1 MRDTRD
7 GGLARHR
14 VPKSSIILALLCY
27 NVFMDSLEYLN
38 QISKSNRPV
47 KKSSGDVSKTTIIKI
62 AAGGIVLFV
71 LIIAFGSLLG
81 NLSSKVG
88 NTTKQL
94 YSRTDQIN
102 STLRTYNKSLKSSR
116 LRAIGSSLQTVLTG
130 ASNQLKDYYSNKG
143 TKSED
148 LKLTGKTAEEEE
160 SLVSNLNLSLENA
173 KLNGILDRT
182 YDNQI
187 NLQVSLLLSL
197 TSQVISRTKDK
208 KLLEIVEPLHSSL
221 MTIHENLEAYSN
233 PGD

>member
-1 MRDTRD
+1 
-7 GGLARHR
+7 
-14 VPKSSIILALLCY
+14 
-27 NVFMDSLEYLN
+27 MDSLEYLN

-47 KKSSGDVSKTTIIKI
+47 KKPRGEASKTTIIKI

-94 YSRTDQIN
+94 YFRTDQVN

-130 ASNQLKDYYSNKG
+130 ASNQLKEYYSNKNV
-143 TKSED
+143 KSED
-148 LKLTGKTAEEEE
+148 LKLTGKTSEKEEALI
-160 SLVSNLNLSLENA
+160 SQLNLSLEHG

-197 TSQVISRTKDK
+197 TSEIISRTKDQ
-208 KLLEIVEPLHSSL
+208 KLLAIVEPLHSSL
-221 MTIHENLEAYSN
+221 TTIHENLEAYSN

>member
-94 YSRTDQIN
+94 YSRTDQVN

-130 ASNQLKDYYSNKG
+130 THPMAS
-143 TKSED
+143 
-148 LKLTGKTAEEEE
+148 
-160 SLVSNLNLSLENA
+160 
-173 KLNGILDRT
+173 R
-182 YDNQI
+182 
-187 NLQVSLLLSL
+187 
-197 TSQVISRTKDK
+197 
-208 KLLEIVEPLHSSL
+208 
-221 MTIHENLEAYSN
+221 
-233 PGD
+233 

>member
-1 MRDTRD
+1 
-7 GGLARHR
+7 
-14 VPKSSIILALLCY
+14 
-27 NVFMDSLEYLN
+27 MDSLEYLN

-47 KKSSGDVSKTTIIKI
+47 KKAPGDVSKTTIIKI
-62 AAGGIVLFV
+62 ATGGVVLFFI
-71 LIIAFGSLLG
+71 LIAFGSLLG
-81 NLSSKVG
+81 NLNSKVS

-94 YSRTDQIN
+94 YFRADQVN

-130 ASNQLKDYYSNKG
+130 ATNQLKEYYSNKG

-148 LKLTGKTAEEEE
+148 LKLTGKVGEEEE
-160 SLVSNLNLSLENA
+160 TLISNLNLSLERA

-187 NLQVSLLLSL
+187 NLQVALLISL
-197 TSQVISRTKDK
+197 TSQVISRTKDQ
-208 KLLEIVEPLHSSL
+208 KLLDIVEPLHGSL
-221 MTIHENLEAYSN
+221 TTIHENLEAYSN

>member
-1 MRDTRD
+1 
-7 GGLARHR
+7 
-14 VPKSSIILALLCY
+14 
-27 NVFMDSLEYLN
+27 MDSLEYLN

-47 KKSSGDVSKTTIIKI
+47 KKPRGEASKTTIIKI

-94 YSRTDQIN
+94 YFRTDQVN

-130 ASNQLKDYYSNKG
+130 TSNQLKEYYSNKNV
-143 TKSED
+143 KSED
-148 LKLTGKTAEEEE
+148 LKLTGKTSEKEEALI
-160 SLVSNLNLSLENA
+160 SQLNLSLKHG

-182 YDNQI
+182 YNNQI

-197 TSQVISRTKDK
+197 TSEIISRTKDQ
-208 KLLEIVEPLHSSL
+208 KLLAIVEPLHSSL
-221 MTIHENLEAYSN
+221 TTIHESLETYSN